1 MSIGNKN
8 KSDLNLYCQKAHIP
22 IATYTSELKEGN
34 FHSTVTVKD
43 THYPSTSGYP
53 TKKEA
58 ENDAA
63 GVALISILQ
72 KQFGGQTF
80 DDVIALLELRFPSKN
95 KKKSKQAA
103 ASLVEVMPRKVEGR
117 VEVDSA
123 TAQTRPTHTQQQPQ
137 VVAAFP
143 SQQSVALDH
152 QAVVT
157 SRTVIGQGPSH
168 PQQGY
173 LVTGGGVDSI
183 VTSQTPVAY
192 PKGRISVGGATNVN
206 QCSGTMSANFC
217 HPGGPTTPTQSPAA
231 PWVAAYAHAPPAVMY
246 SQMPQGQVQTNV
258 APYVYYGVPGH
269 SQAPPLNPPHIFQS
283 SPQRGMHSPR
293 PSMSST
299 VGPVHVTP
307 PPGLQNV
314 QMAARFPVA
323 PPSTSSPPPPPPG
336 FSPRQPIATTQLLP
350 SKPLN
355 AIPVSHDR
363 HGFPTSA
370 SSSYNSQDPSTV
382 VQSSPPSWI
391 PQVDHP
397 KALEA
402 LCSRL
407 KLSVPMYQ
415 IKEEGNGN
423 FWAEVK
429 VGDKTYQTRWKCDD
443 FDQAKMMAA
452 MEALSQLA
460 LTSMDVQRVDNSG
473 TGIEYA
479 LYTVHMYSV
488 TTACS
493 VTDDGYTFC
502 HLNINVIILCA
513 YYIL

>member
-1 MSIGNKN
+1 MCVCIICVKSSDMSIGNKN

-72 KQFGGQTF
+72 KHFGGQTF

-95 KKKSKQAA
+95 KKKSKQGA
-103 ASLVEVMPRKVEGR
+103 ASLVDVMPRKVEGR

-123 TAQTRPTHTQQQPQ
+123 TAQTRPTHTHMQQQQ
-137 VVAAFP
+137 VVTAFP

-157 SRTVIGQGPSH
+157 CRTVTGQGPSH
-168 PQQGY
+168 

-183 VTSQTPVAY
+183 VTNQTPIAY
-192 PKGRISVGGATNVN
+192 PKGRSSVGGGTNAN
-206 QCSGTMSANFC
+206 QYSGTVSA
-217 HPGGPTTPTQSPAA
+217 QSPAA
-231 PWVAAYAHAPPAVMY
+231 PWVTTYAPPAVMY
-246 SQMPQGQVQTNV
+246 SQMPQGQVQTNM
-258 APYVYYGVPGH
+258 APSSYYIVPRH
-269 SQAPPLNPPHIFQS
+269 SQAPPLNPVLHPHIFH
-283 SPQRGMHSPR
+283 SPPHGGMCSPR
-293 PSMSST
+293 PPMSSAA
-299 VGPVHVTP
+299 GPVHVTP

-323 PPSTSSPPPPPPG
+323 PPSTSSPPPPPPS
-336 FSPRQPIATTQLLP
+336 FSPRQPITTAQFPP

-370 SSSYNSQDPSTV
+370 SSSYNSQDPSSV

-460 LTSMDVQRVDNSG
+460 LTSVDVQRVDNSG

-493 VTDDGYTFC
+493 VTDDGYT
-502 HLNINVIILCA
+502 LVILILMLLLCA
-513 YYIL
+513 YYPLAR